1 MSENKKPR
9 IADILGVE
17 VGERFSLMGFQTH
30 YVEFWI
36 KSDGTFE
43 TNPPRIPNSS
53 VALLR
58 AVEQPCFVIRKPC
71 KPRRSRWTEQ
81 DKEDAKALKRLIPD
95 AYIVWRFSTCTAL
108 QLYDECNN
116 YILSLN
122 NCFATL
128 PLRES
133 VMLDEIIGG
142 GDQ

>member
-9 IADILGVE
+9 IAEILGVE
-17 VGERFSLMGFQTH
+17 VGERFSLMGFQPH

-43 TNPPRIPNSS
+43 TNPPRTPNSS

-58 AVEQPCFVIRKPC
+58 AIEQPCFVIH
-71 KPRRSRWTEQ
+71 KPRWTKQ
-81 DKEDAKALKRLIPD
+81 DVEDAKALKRLIPD
-95 AYIVWRFSTCTAL
+95 AYIVWRYSTCTAL
-108 QLYDECNN
+108 QLYDEYNN

-133 VMLDEIIGG
+133 VTLDEIIGG
-142 GDQ
+142 GE